1 MGQRQEEERRSSA
14 PASPRRAEG
23 RTKSPFD
30 SPFGI
35 IERIVE
41 GKAISLERREACE
54 AIRLFLFNTIGH
66 EGIEAHHLS
75 NYWKKK
81 VFSDGEGTAAQVSL
95 VYDFWMRLDPDL
107 TWVTNIYQLQTYLH
121 QVHPRKR
128 ALGLKFVS
136 FLVSR
141 EKNRFSVEDAMRI
154 IWPGSFGIQLSS
166 MKALM
171 AAEHQD
177 NKRKK
182 AKTSAPPTLPEEEHE
197 ALTRV
202 FKQLDTTQ
210 TGEVSFQALEDMRD
224 ELDRPLVDSDVVRSY
239 NSTWDPE
246 GSGHFG
252 LETFLQ
258 MMCPAGFRVSAQSN
272 VAVRSD
278 GDRICRSPSG
288 AWYVSDSQ

>member
-1 MGQRQEEERRSSA
+1 M
-14 PASPRRAEG
+14 
-23 RTKSPFD
+23 
-30 SPFGI
+30 
-35 IERIVE
+35 E
-41 GKAISLERREACE
+41 GKAISLERRDACE

-81 VFSDGEGTAAQVSL
+81 VFSDGEGTAKQCSL
-95 VYDFWMRLDPDL
+95 LYDLWGRLDPDF
-107 TWVTNIYQLQTYLH
+107 TWFTNIYQLQTYLH

-154 IWPGSFGIQLSS
+154 IWPGSSVTQLSS

-171 AAEHQD
+171 AAEHEE

-182 AKTSAPPTLPEEEHE
+182 AKTATPPVLPEEEHE

-202 FKQLDTTQ
+202 FKQLDTNQ
-210 TGEVSFQALEDMRD
+210 TGRVSFQALEDLRD
-224 ELDRPLVDSDVVRSY
+224 ELHRPLVDSDVVRDY
-239 NSTWDPE
+239 TAIWDPE
-246 GSGHFG
+246 GNGYFG

-258 MMCPAGFRVSAQSN
+258 MMCPAGFRCSAQSN
-272 VAVRSD
+272 VVVSPN
-278 GDRICRSPSG
+278 GDRICRSLSG
-288 AWYVSDSQ
+288 AWYVSESK